1 MKLFS
6 PVPIYMQKFSVVQMG
21 LLKRKSPLNLII
33 PPFGLIRFTPVQVSN
48 IRLNTFDARVLF
60 NPYPHFEINA
70 IQNSF
75 LPYAYD
81 KHGNE
86 VDLSDNYVNYKTQ
99 IDQYLL
105 NNIKVSCD
113 LDNYDI
119 LLCTSFKYMTN
130 LAYLASPPCGNGINT
145 KCEEPLT

>member
-48 IRLNTFDARVLF
+48 LRLNRFDARVLF
-60 NPYPHFEINA
+60 NPFPHFEINA

-75 LPYAYD
+75 LPYAY
-81 KHGNE
+81 NE
-86 VDLSDNYVNYKTQ
+86 DGDELGLSKKYVNYTTQ
-99 IDQYLL
+99 IDQYII
-105 NNIKVSCD
+105 NNIKVSSD

-119 LLCTSFKYMTN
+119 LLCTTFKLTTN
-130 LAYLASPPCGNGINT
+130 MQHLSHANKINLSSPV
-145 KCEEPLT
+145 